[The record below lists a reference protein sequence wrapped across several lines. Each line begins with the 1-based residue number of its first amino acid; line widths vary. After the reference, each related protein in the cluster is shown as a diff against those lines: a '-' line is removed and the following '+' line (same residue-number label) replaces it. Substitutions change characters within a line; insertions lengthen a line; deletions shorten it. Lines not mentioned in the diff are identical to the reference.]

1 MSVKIVVGAQW
12 GDEGKGKIVDIL
24 TKDADIVARYQGGHN
39 AGHTVVVNDRQ
50 FILHLIPSGIL
61 HPGKKCIIGNGVAVE
76 PSALI
81 NEISGLE
88 KNGINI
94 NDNLFISKKAH
105 LIMPYHKLLDMSME
119 NVKGGKR
126 IGTTGR
132 GIGPAYTDKAGRL
145 GIYVIDLFDKKIFRE
160 KLELNLSYKNFII
173 QNLFKSKAF
182 NVDDIF
188 NEYMGYSE
196 KIERYVIDTKVMIR
210 DAIQKG
216 ERVLCEGAQGTMLDV
231 DHGTY
236 PYVTSSSTTAGG
248 ACIGLGIPP
257 QKIDEVIGV
266 AKAYTTRVGEGP
278 FPTEL
283 KGKEGGLLR
292 EEGGEYGA
300 TTGRPR
306 RCGWFD
312 AVVVRYAGWI
322 NGMKAMAI
330 TKMDVLDKFKK
341 IYICT
346 EYKYKGKS
354 YTEMP
359 EEIDVV
365 ENCEPVYKE
374 MNGWMKN
381 TVGATDFKLLPDNA
395 RRYIDEISKLV
406 RADITIISTGKRR
419 EETIIRD

>member
-1 MSVKIVVGAQW
+1 MITLIVGGQF
-12 GDEGKGKIVDIL
+12 GDEGKGKVIDMLAI
-24 TKDADIVARYQGGHN
+24 KYDYIARYQGGNN
-39 AGHTVVVNDRQ
+39 AGHTIYTCGKKFV
-50 FILHLIPSGIL
+50 FHLVPSGIL
-61 HPGKKCIIGNGVAVE
+61 YKGKICIIGNGVAVD

-81 NEISGLE
+81 NEISELE
-88 KNGINI
+88 KNGINV
-94 NDNLFISKKAH
+94 NDNLFISKRSH
-105 LIMPYHKLLDMSME
+105 LIMPYHKLLDMSLE
-119 NVKGGKR
+119 NIKGGKK

-145 GIYVIDLFDKKIFRE
+145 GIYVIDLFDKKVFKE

-173 QNLFKSKAF
+173 KNLFKSEVF
-182 NVDDIF
+182 NVDDIL
-188 NEYMGYSE
+188 NEYMGYAE
-196 KIERYVIDTKVMIR
+196 KIGRYVADTKLMIR

-248 ACIGLGIPP
+248 ACTGLGIPP

-312 AVVVRYAGWI
+312 ALVVRYAGWI

-330 TKMDVLDKFKK
+330 TKLDVLDKFKK

-346 EYKYKGKS
+346 EYKYKGRS

-359 EEIDVV
+359 EEIDII

-374 MNGWMKN
+374 MDGWMKN
-381 TVGATDFKLLPDNA
+381 SVGITDFKLLPDNA
-395 RRYIDEISKLV
+395 KRYIDVISKLV
-406 RADITIISTGKRR
+406 GADATIISTGKKRN
-419 EETIIRD
+419 ETILI

>member
-1 MSVKIVVGAQW
+1 MPVKVIVGAQW

-39 AGHTVVVNDRQ
+39 AGHTVVVNDKQ

-61 HPGKKCIIGNGVAVE
+61 HPDKKCIIGNGVAVD
-76 PSALI
+76 PSALM
-81 NEISGLE
+81 NEISELE
-88 KNGINI
+88 KNGINV
-94 NDNLFISKKAH
+94 NDNLFISKRSH
-105 LIMPYHKLLDMSME
+105 LIMPYHKFLDMSME
-119 NVKGGKR
+119 NVKGGKK

-132 GIGPAYTDKAGRL
+132 GIGPTYTDKAGRL

-173 QNLFKSKAF
+173 QNLFKSKVF
-182 NVDDIF
+182 SVDDIL
-188 NEYMGYSE
+188 NEYMGYAE
-196 KIERYVIDTKVMIR
+196 KIERYVTDTKLMIR

-248 ACIGLGIPP
+248 ACTGLGIPP

-283 KGKEGGLLR
+283 KGKEGELLR
-292 EEGGEYGA
+292 EEGGQYGP

-306 RCGWFD
+306 RSGWFD
-312 AVVVRYAGWI
+312 ALVVRYAGWI

-330 TKMDVLDKFKK
+330 TKLDVLDKFEK

-346 EYKYKGKS
+346 EYKYKGKT

-359 EEIDVV
+359 EEIDII
-365 ENCEPVYKE
+365 ENCEPVYRE
-374 MNGWMKN
+374 MDGWMKN
-381 TVGATDFKLLPDNA
+381 SVGITDFKLLPDNA
-395 RRYIDEISKLV
+395 KRYIDEISKLV
-406 RADITIISTGKRR
+406 GIGITIISTGKRR
-419 EETIIRD
+419 EETIIKN